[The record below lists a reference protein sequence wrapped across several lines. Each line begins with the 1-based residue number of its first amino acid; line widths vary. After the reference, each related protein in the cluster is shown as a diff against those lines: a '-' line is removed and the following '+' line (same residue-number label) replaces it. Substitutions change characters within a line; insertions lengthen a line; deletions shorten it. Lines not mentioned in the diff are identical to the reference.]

1 MQSKM
6 KRMVLLMLVFGGMM
20 NTTMAEDWMAQLD
33 DNTYWTQV
41 SIPGTHDSAT
51 GDGWPGLTSLV
62 GAAMAQTQD
71 LSIEQQLA
79 CGVRAFDLR
88 PCVSG
93 NELVI
98 NHGILAT
105 NAKFANTMRQL
116 CQFVSS
122 HPSEFVVVVM
132 RHETDGDSNSDKWA
146 DMISD
151 CLNSDD
157 ILPQL
162 AAYRRDLTVGE
173 LRGKVLVF
181 SRDNYGSQPVGAFV
195 TGWGHQADY
204 VTASIKG
211 TGRNIG
217 TLYVQDFYEVLDNM
231 TAKLNGIEKLLNFST
246 KNNVEQGTRHLT
258 VCINHT
264 SGYTQSASTNG
275 NKDNAAKCNQ
285 KVIDYL
291 AVDTQAGPT
300 GIVMM
305 DFAGKDRS
313 GSYDVK
319 GLELVNTIIN
329 NNQRYTPA
337 KKADLSGIR
346 QPDVDTEKSSPVYD
360 LLGRKVQGLR
370 QGTIVVDRQKIIKRS
385 RQM

>member
-1 MQSKM
+1 MNLKLNGKKMQSKM
-6 KRMVLLMLVFGGMM
+6 KRMVLLMLVFGGMV
-20 NTTMAEDWMAQLD
+20 NTTMAEDWMVQLD

-116 CQFVSS
+116 CKFVSS

-162 AAYRRDLTVGE
+162 AAYRRDLTGG
-173 LRGKVLVF
+173 R
-181 SRDNYGSQPVGAFV
+181 
-195 TGWGHQADY
+195 
-204 VTASIKG
+204 TA
-211 TGRNIG
+211 
-217 TLYVQDFYEVLDNM
+217 
-231 TAKLNGIEKLLNFST
+231 
-246 KNNVEQGTRHLT
+246 
-258 VCINHT
+258 
-264 SGYTQSASTNG
+264 
-275 NKDNAAKCNQ
+275 
-285 KVIDYL
+285 
-291 AVDTQAGPT
+291 
-300 GIVMM
+300 
-305 DFAGKDRS
+305 
-313 GSYDVK
+313 
-319 GLELVNTIIN
+319 
-329 NNQRYTPA
+329 
-337 KKADLSGIR
+337 
-346 QPDVDTEKSSPVYD
+346 
-360 LLGRKVQGLR
+360 R
-370 QGTIVVDRQKIIKRS
+370 QGARLLAR
-385 RQM
+385 

>member
-1 MQSKM
+1 MQ
-6 KRMVLLMLVFGGMM
+6 RIGLLVLVFVQML
-20 NTTMAEDWMAQLD
+20 TTSKADDWMAQLD

-51 GDGWPGLTSLV
+51 GEGWTGLGILV
-62 GAAMAQTQD
+62 GDLTGKTQD
-71 LSIEQQLA
+71 LNIAGQLA
-79 CGVRAFDLR
+79 CGVRVFDLR

-93 NELVI
+93 SELVI
-98 NHGILAT
+98 NHGVLQT
-105 NAKFANTMRQL
+105 KAKFANTMRQL
-116 CQFVSS
+116 CQFVSN
-122 HPSEFVVVVM
+122 HPTEFVVVLM

-146 DMISD
+146 GMIAD

-181 SRDNYGSQPVGAFV
+181 SRDSYGSQPVGAFV

-204 VTASIKG
+204 VTASIRG
-211 TGRNIG
+211 TGRNVG

-231 TAKLNGIEKLLNFST
+231 ATKLNGIEKLLNFST
-246 KNNVEQGTRHLT
+246 KNNVEQGSRHLT

-291 AVDTQAGPT
+291 ALDTQAGPT

-305 DFAGKDRS
+305 DFAGTDRS

-329 NNQRYTPA
+329 NNQRYTPV
-337 KKADLSGIR
+337 KKVDLSSIR
-346 QPDVDTEKSSPVYD
+346 QLDADAENASAIYD
-360 LLGRKVQGLR
+360 LLGRKVVNVR
-370 QGTIVVDRQKIIKRS
+370 PNTIVVDRQKTIKRS
-385 RQM
+385 R

>member
-1 MQSKM
+1 
-6 KRMVLLMLVFGGMM
+6 
-20 NTTMAEDWMAQLD
+20 
-33 DNTYWTQV
+33 V

-51 GDGWPGLTSLV
+51 GDGWPGLTTSLV

-204 VTASIKG
+204 VTASIRG

-246 KNNVEQGTRHLT
+246 KNNVEQGTRHLV